1 MRALRQLFAAWLD
14 TLKAIA
20 GDKGVLLI
28 MGLAPPIYGFFYPWP
43 YAQQSVTRVP
53 VAVVDYDHSSLSR
66 QITRF
71 AQASPRV
78 DVRLLTGDEGEA
90 QPYQHPAGSPVQPDR
105 RLRQLCSAGG
115 GAADHPADPAD
126 HPADPADGRW
136 HAGGPVGRNRS
147 AAR

>member
-1 MRALRQLFAAWLD
+1 MRALRQLFAAWHD

-28 MGLAPPIYGFFYPWP
+28 MGLAPLIYGFFYPWP

-71 AQASPRV
+71 AQASPRIE
-78 DVRLLTGDEGEA
+78 VRLL
-90 QPYQHPAGSPVQPDR
+90 DR
-105 RLRQLCSAGG
+105 KSVCRERVCTL
-115 GAADHPADPAD
+115 
-126 HPADPADGRW
+126 
-136 HAGGPVGRNRS
+136 V
-147 AAR
+147 

>member
-28 MGLAPPIYGFFYPWP
+28 MGLAPLLYGFFYPWP

-71 AQASPRV
+71 AQASPRIE
-78 DVRLLTGDEGEA
+78 VRLLTGDEGEA
-90 QPYQHPAGSPVQPDR
+90 QPNQHPAGSPVQPDR
-105 RLRQLCSAGG
+105 RLRQLCGAGSRV
-115 GAADHPADPAD
+115 AD